1 VRFKPTARESMVRPP
16 PEKTDPTTDGAAI
29 TPAARAVVE
38 ITSALEVELRQDPKV
53 LRAVV
58 VANLPIHLRIMRLPL
73 EMETVH
79 KNRATRD
86 VAAQESQ
93 QIPTPPKPP
102 RTKLKAQTIVL
113 VSPESPESLE
123 NPESPKKITRRPRM
137 VSSEVVRLEGDLDLL
152 VSQENLRKVR
162 RLDHPVNAN
171 PESQVTTTTITKD
184 LLASRINNA
193 LMVKATKIDPLV
205 RTKETTVITFT
216 EEATEAEMVSPEV
229 AEVETAVVTVVATV
243 VLNVVATA
251 LVVSTAD
258 TVAVKARTR
267 VATLSTRDPRD
278 AKVRATKTEVAPA
291 PSVVEPQE
299 VVNLS
304 MASSRTNESLEV

>member
-1 VRFKPTARESMVRPP
+1 MRFKPTARESMVRPP

-29 TPAARAVVE
+29 TPAARTVVE

-58 VANLPIHLRIMRLPL
+58 VANLPKHLRIMRLPL

-113 VSPESPESLE
+113 VSPESLE
-123 NPESPKKITRRPRM
+123 NPENPKKITRRPRV
-137 VSSEVVRLEGDLDLL
+137 VSSEVVRLKEDLDLL

-162 RLDHPVNAN
+162 RLDHPANAN

-193 LMVKATKIDPLV
+193 PTVKATKIDPLV
-205 RTKETTVITFT
+205 RTKEITVITFT
-216 EEATEAEMVSPEV
+216 EEATEVEMVSLEV
-229 AEVETAVVTVVATV
+229 AEVETAVVNVVATV